1 MSELDNENV
10 GRTDDNEVDE
20 SETIEEDTDTTM
32 PAAEITGQSTLKMMI
47 RAFLDLFAVEKNNL
61 ILTVI
66 NDSNWYKTNDFWK
79 FIYKERPP
87 RNYSEDNLYIHE

>member
-32 PAAEITGQSTLKMMI
+32 PAAEIIGQSTLKMMI

-66 NDSNWYKTNDFWK
+66 NDITGTKPMTSGNSFSMSDLRG
-79 FIYKERPP
+79 IM
-87 RNYSEDNLYIHE
+87 IQ